1 MCKIV
6 FTRRNFIEAD
16 GEYVATIQRNSVSGD
31 YCAWIHHDG
40 IVVRLVSNSRGGL
53 RKLVAGIFA

>member
-6 FTRRNFIEAD
+6 FTRRNFIEVD
-16 GEYVATIQRNSVSGD
+16 GEYVATIQRNSVSGY

-40 IVVRLVSNSRGGL
+40 IVEPMMADTRAGL
-53 RKLVAGIFA
+53 RKLITPIFA